1 MCKNDVFGP
10 KLCVESLVKNIKN
23 PKIKKSLNS
32 NKQLVGRYNIL
43 HKIL

>member
-23 PKIKKSLNS
+23 PKIKKS
-32 NKQLVGRYNIL
+32 
-43 HKIL
+43 